1 MTEPKRPVKDSSLLS
16 KRERLG
22 FTRWRISKQVP
33 RGPGETESTDIGA
46 GLVLSVVFGFAL
58 G

>member
-1 MTEPKRPVKDSSLLS
+1 MTKPERPVKDSSLLS

-22 FTRWRISKQVP
+22 LTCWRISKQVP
-33 RGPGETESTDIGA
+33 RGSGETESTDIGA
-46 GLVLSVVFGFAL
+46 GLMSGVVFGFAL